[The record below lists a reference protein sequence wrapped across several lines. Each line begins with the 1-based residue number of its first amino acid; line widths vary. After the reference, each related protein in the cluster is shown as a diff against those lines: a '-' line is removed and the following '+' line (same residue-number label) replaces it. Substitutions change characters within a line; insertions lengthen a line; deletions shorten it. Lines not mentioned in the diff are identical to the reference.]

1 LNAPHSL
8 FVFVK
13 SGLLVMPQIIV
24 AAAGALSLYYAF
36 RWFRRE
42 SDRVEAS
49 FRRAERRIRRPQ
61 RSVPVTPL
69 AFDAETGFYRPV
81 E

>member
-1 LNAPHSL
+1 
-8 FVFVK
+8 
-13 SGLLVMPQIIV
+13 MPQIIV

-42 SDRVEAS
+42 ADRVEAS
-49 FRRAERRIRRPQ
+49 FRRADRRIRRPK
-61 RSVPVTPL
+61 RPVPVTPL
-69 AFDAETGFYRPV
+69 AFDEKTGFYRPV

>member
-1 LNAPHSL
+1 MPH
-8 FVFVK
+8 
-13 SGLLVMPQIIV
+13 IIV
-24 AAAGALSLYYAF
+24 AAAGAFSLYYAF

-42 SDRVEAS
+42 ADRVEAS

-61 RSVPVTPL
+61 PSVPVTSL
-69 AFDAETGFYRPV
+69 ALDAETGFYRPV